1 MQTFLPY
8 KSFTKSAQCL
18 DDKRLGKQ
26 RVEAMQIL
34 KSIYIEDYGWKNH
47 PATKMWWDYPHALA
61 VYMNVCIKE
70 WKRRGFKNTM
80 SILDEFPNAV
90 MPHWLGDERLHDSH
104 KSNLLAKDKQF
115 YKQYKWKVPDSLPYY
130 WVGYSKGYSEQ
141 QRRNK

>member
-1 MQTFLPY
+1 
-8 KSFTKSAQCL
+8 
-18 DDKRLGKQ
+18 
-26 RVEAMQIL
+26 
-34 KSIYIEDYGWKNH
+34 
-47 PATKMWWDYPHALA
+47 MWWDYPHALA

-80 SILDEFPNAV
+80 SILDEYPNAV
-90 MPHWLGDERLHDSH
+90 MPHWLGDKKLHDSH